1 MNAPLAFKR
10 VYFFSLR
17 QINQTGLASWNLQ
30 REMPIKF
37 RFRRVL
43 TAIALLTLGWMAATA
58 LYHPI
63 MIKLNGGVYCERGN
77 RFFYGKEACG
87 L

>member
-1 MNAPLAFKR
+1 MA
-10 VYFFSLR
+10 
-17 QINQTGLASWNLQ
+17 
-30 REMPIKF
+30 IKF
-37 RFRRVL
+37 RFRRVGI
-43 TAIALLTLGWMAATA
+43 AIALLTLAWMAATV

-63 MIKLNGGVYCERGN
+63 MIRLNGNIYCTREG

>member
-1 MNAPLAFKR
+1 MA
-10 VYFFSLR
+10 
-17 QINQTGLASWNLQ
+17 
-30 REMPIKF
+30 IKF
-37 RFRRVL
+37 RFRRVGI
-43 TAIALLTLGWMAATA
+43 AIALLTLLWMAATA

-63 MIKLNGGVYCERGN
+63 MIRLNGGVYCERGD